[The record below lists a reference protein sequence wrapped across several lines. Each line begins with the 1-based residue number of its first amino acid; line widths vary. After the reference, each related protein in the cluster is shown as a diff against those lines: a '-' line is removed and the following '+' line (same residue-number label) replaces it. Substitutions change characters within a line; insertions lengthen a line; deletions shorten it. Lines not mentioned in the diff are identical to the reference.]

1 MERIL
6 FEIAYNGANYHGW
19 QKQDNATTLQET
31 IEKNFSILL
40 KSKDNIKIV
49 GCGRTDTGV
58 HAEQYFFHVDISKD
72 QDLDSLLNRL
82 NLILPSDILIINY
95 EIKETDFHAR
105 FSALN
110 RTYEYRISQK
120 KEPFLNT
127 MFNHVSHDIDIDLMN
142 ESCEKLIGFNDFT
155 SFSKVHTEVN
165 NFNCHIYQA
174 FWTQKNHKIIFTIK
188 ANRFLRNMVR
198 AIVGTMLLVGR
209 NKISVQDFCDVIA
222 SKSRSSAG
230 PSVKAK
236 GLFLTK
242 VDYNSN
248 EQ

>member
-6 FEIAYNGANYHGW
+6 FEIAYNGAKYHGW
-19 QKQDNATTLQET
+19 QKQDNALTVQET
-31 IEKNFSILL
+31 IEKNFSMLL
-40 KSKDNIKIV
+40 KSKQDVTII

-72 QDLDSLLNRL
+72 EDLDSLLNKL
-82 NLILPSDILIINY
+82 NLILPSDILIKDYTIR
-95 EIKETDFHAR
+95 KLDFHAR
-105 FSALN
+105 FSALS

-127 MFNHVSHDIDIDLMN
+127 LFNYVSYNLDVDLMN
-142 ESCEKLIGFNDFT
+142 ESCKKLIGFNDFT

-165 NFNCHIYQA
+165 NFNCHIYEA
-174 FWTQKNHKIIFTIK
+174 YWTKNHHQLVFKIK

-198 AIVGTMLLVGR
+198 AIVGTMLLVGK
-209 NKISVQDFCDVIA
+209 NKISVQDFCDIIA

-248 EQ
+248 E

>member
-19 QKQDNATTLQET
+19 QKQDNASTVQET
-31 IEKNFSILL
+31 IEKNLSILL
-40 KSKDNIKIV
+40 KSKINIV

-72 QDLDSLLNRL
+72 QDFDSLLNRL
-82 NLILPSDILIINY
+82 NLMLPQEILIKSY
-95 EIKETDFHAR
+95 EIKNPDFHAR
-105 FSALN
+105 FSAMS

-127 MFNHVSHDIDIDLMN
+127 MFNHISYNIDIDLMN
-142 ESCEKLIGFNDFT
+142 ESCDKLIGFNDFT

-165 NFNCHIYQA
+165 NFNCHVYEA
-174 FWTQKNHKIIFTIK
+174 FWTKKNHQIIFTIK

-198 AIVGTMLLVGR
+198 AIVGTLIEVGR
-209 NKISVQDFCDVIA
+209 KKISVKDFEEIIL
-222 SKSRSSAG
+222 KKNRSSAG
-230 PSVKAK
+230 FSAPAK
-236 GLFLTK
+236 GLFLS
-242 VDYNSN
+242 DISYNWGKLK
-248 EQ
+248 